1 MAKIVTHSG
10 QILNV
15 FVVNKNPV
23 LFEDRNGAL
32 FPTVTLLWRFPGES
46 IKNEGAGG
54 LVFFFVPGILSRGNS
69 ISRFLFVDLLPRIR
83 TWEAVYHKLCG
94 GADLMLPGVVIK
106 GKLCVVETSPLFPY
120 P

>member
-46 IKNEGAGG
+46 IKIEGGRG
-54 LVFFFVPGILSRGNS
+54 VFSVFFLSRGFCHAE
-69 ISRFLFVDLLPRIR
+69 I
-83 TWEAVYHKLCG
+83 
-94 GADLMLPGVVIK
+94 
-106 GKLCVVETSPLFPY
+106 PY
-120 P
+120 LASSL